1 MQPMSLGQIISGTF
15 DILRARMPQ
24 FLGVALA
31 YAGAM
36 FIAGI
41 VVALI
46 FVSSGSTGSLGASLL
61 AVVIGGLILLAVAIV
76 AGSVAGAAY
85 INISRGDETVQSGNL
100 VADTQAIILRAM
112 NDAPRLFL
120 ALLLVVGIY
129 VAGLVVTTILAQ
141 LLGPL
146 GGIIR
151 LAWFIAAIWYEVTF
165 IMTAQAAVIDG
176 QSPVT
181 AMIESREL
189 VTGYWWRTFGYS
201 LVGAVMLIPA
211 YIVAAIV
218 IAILGAILSVIP
230 ILSGI
235 VVALVGAAVFSAIYA
250 FFITYLTL
258 MFFDLKARKVG
269 MTQQTAV
276 PSY

>member
-1 MQPMSLGQIISGTF
+1 
-15 DILRARMPQ
+15 
-24 FLGVALA
+24 
-31 YAGAM
+31 
-36 FIAGI
+36 
-41 VVALI
+41 
-46 FVSSGSTGSLGASLL
+46 
-61 AVVIGGLILLAVAIV
+61 
-76 AGSVAGAAY
+76 
-85 INISRGDETVQSGNL
+85 
-100 VADTQAIILRAM
+100 
-112 NDAPRLFL
+112 
-120 ALLLVVGIY
+120 
-129 VAGLVVTTILAQ
+129 
-141 LLGPL
+141 
-146 GGIIR
+146 
-151 LAWFIAAIWYEVTF
+151 
-165 IMTAQAAVIDG
+165 
-176 QSPVT
+176 
-181 AMIESREL
+181 MIESREL